1 MSIYVDKVSY
11 KGEGYRT
18 VVDYDKWRVAIINY
32 AERFDWDRASQK
44 KLERH
49 NETDEVFV
57 LLCGRAVLIEGGDG
71 EKAEGL
77 KFIIMEPNVVYNVKK
92 SVWHDICMSVGTSVL
107 IVENSDTGRINS
119 DYCNIDISDEVVKEY
134 LAVCTGEDRQG
145 EIKKSR
151 EINSVNKLK

>member
-57 LLCGRAVLIEGGDG
+57 KAIMTHLFFQHKKFKIKVSLLQ
-71 EKAEGL
+71 
-77 KFIIMEPNVVYNVKK
+77 NVK
-92 SVWHDICMSVGTSVL
+92 
-107 IVENSDTGRINS
+107 N
-119 DYCNIDISDEVVKEY
+119 
-134 LAVCTGEDRQG
+134 
-145 EIKKSR
+145 KKF
-151 EINSVNKLK
+151 N